1 MPQWMGQTIS
11 CSDVGRS
18 CMGNARGH
26 GYPSAC
32 WDLQRSVWLS
42 YIRVRDR
49 DVPGGLRSCRWNL
62 CIVHFGRNYFL
73 GHWQQEVLKSTG
85 KYYWKEFSGKKIF
98 RIIYNIKFY
107 IYVSWY
113 IPSQASPNIHCLWQM
128 KTGKGF
134 SWLNLSVYCRVNRA
148 ELLSPV
154 LTRKLA
160 MWELF
165 HGKKMKLMGKSFMLP
180 PCLSI
185 W

>member
-11 CSDVGRS
+11 CSDVGQS

-42 YIRVRDR
+42 CIRVRDR

-85 KYYWKEFSGKKIF
+85 KYYWREFSGKK
-98 RIIYNIKFY
+98 K
-107 IYVSWY
+107 S
-113 IPSQASPNIHCLWQM
+113 S
-128 KTGKGF
+128 
-134 SWLNLSVYCRVNRA
+134 
-148 ELLSPV
+148 
-154 LTRKLA
+154 
-160 MWELF
+160 ELF
-165 HGKKMKLMGKSFMLP
+165 TISNFISMYHGIFPARPLPTYTAYGKWRLEKVFPDSIYLYIAEWTG
-180 PCLSI
+180 LSCFHLS
-185 W
+185 